1 MPTRIFEIIHIK
13 ILISKATFALL
24 RVLVALIKNHI
35 LYTLFILMNEVF
47 FMLRKAILS
56 SVLCISLL
64 TASVVTASGLEND
77 SVTAPSAVLM
87 EASTGKIIYEKN
99 SHEQRPCASVTKVM
113 TLLLVFEAIDRGKLS
128 LEDTVTAS
136 EHAASMGGSDI
147 WLENGETMSADDM
160 IKATVVAS
168 ANDAAV
174 ALAEHISGT
183 EDVFVEQ
190 MNNRAKELGMNDTVF
205 KNCNGLDEDGHVTSA
220 NDVAIMSR
228 ELTKHEKIFDYT
240 SIWLDNLR
248 DGKTQIV
255 NTNKLLKTYNG
266 ITGLKTGTTDD
277 AGCCMSATA
286 TRGDVS
292 LISVVLGCESGK
304 QRFADAAALLDY
316 GFANIAVK
324 ELKVPEKMPKSL
336 EVVGGMEKTV
346 DLQCDVDSN
355 VVVEKNSD
363 SEIKTELDLPENL
376 EAPIE
381 ENQVVGSLK
390 FTINGDT
397 KIFDITAR
405 QQVEKTTFGLIFNV
419 VYNSLLAL

>member
-1 MPTRIFEIIHIK
+1 
-13 ILISKATFALL
+13 
-24 RVLVALIKNHI
+24 
-35 LYTLFILMNEVF
+35 
-47 FMLRKAILS
+47 MLRKAIVSVAICTAMLFAFVAPAAALS
-56 SVLCISLL
+56 D
-64 TASVVTASGLEND
+64 D

-87 EASTGKIIYEKN
+87 EASTGKIVYEKN

-113 TLLLVFEAIDRGKLS
+113 TLLLVFETIDNGKLS
-128 LEDTVTAS
+128 FDDTITAS

-174 ALAEHISGT
+174 ALAEHLSGS
-183 EDVFVEQ
+183 EDAFVEQ
-190 MNNRAKELGMNDTVF
+190 MNERAKELGMNDTVF
-205 KNCNGLDEDGHVTSA
+205 KNCNGLDEEGHVTSA

-248 DGKTQIV
+248 GGETQIV

-292 LISVVLGCESGK
+292 LIAVVLGCNTGK
-304 QRFADAAALLDY
+304 ERFADAAALLDY

-324 ELKVPEKMPKSL
+324 ELNIPEDMPTSID
-336 EVVGGMEKTV
+336 VNGGMEKSV
-346 DLQCDVDSN
+346 DLRCEVNSN
-355 VVVEKNSD
+355 VVVDK
-363 SEIKTELDLPENL
+363 SENADIKTELDLPESL
-376 EAPIE
+376 DAPIE
-381 ENQVVGSLK
+381 QDQVVGTLT
-390 FTINGDT
+390 FTVNGET
-397 KIFDITAR
+397 QSFDITAE
-405 QQVEKTTFGLIFNV
+405 QAVEKTSFGSIFEV
-419 VYNSLLAL
+419 LFNSLLAL

>member
-1 MPTRIFEIIHIK
+1 
-13 ILISKATFALL
+13 
-24 RVLVALIKNHI
+24 
-35 LYTLFILMNEVF
+35 
-47 FMLRKAILS
+47 MLRKAIIS
-56 SVLCISLL
+56 AVLCISLL
-64 TASVVTASGLEND
+64 LPSAIPVAALGDD
-77 SVTAPSAVLM
+77 SVSAPSAVLM
-87 EASTGKIIYEKN
+87 ESSTGKIVYEKN

-128 LEDTVTAS
+128 LEDTITAS

-174 ALAEHISGT
+174 ALAEHLSGS
-183 EDVFVEQ
+183 EDAFVEQ

-205 KNCNGLDEDGHVTSA
+205 KNCNGLDEEGHVTSA

-240 SIWLDNLR
+240 AIWLDNLR

-324 ELKVPEKMPKSL
+324 ELKIPEEMPQSL
-336 EVVGGMEKTV
+336 DVVGGMEKTV

-355 VVVEKNSD
+355 VVVDKSAD
-363 SEIKTELDLPENL
+363 ADIKAELDLPENL
-376 EAPIE
+376 EAPVE

-390 FTINGDT
+390 FTVNGET
-397 KIFDITAR
+397 KICDITAR
-405 QQVEKTTFGLIFNV
+405 QQVEETSFGSIFNV

>member
-1 MPTRIFEIIHIK
+1 
-13 ILISKATFALL
+13 
-24 RVLVALIKNHI
+24 
-35 LYTLFILMNEVF
+35 
-47 FMLRKAILS
+47 MLRKAIIS
-56 SVLCISLL
+56 AVLCISLL
-64 TASVVTASGLEND
+64 LPSAIPVAALGDD
-77 SVTAPSAVLM
+77 SVSAPSAVLM
-87 EASTGKIIYEKN
+87 EASTGKILYEKN

-128 LEDTVTAS
+128 LEDTITAS

-174 ALAEHISGT
+174 ALAEHLSGS
-183 EDVFVEQ
+183 EDAFVEQ

-205 KNCNGLDEDGHVTSA
+205 KNCNGLDEEGHVTSA

-324 ELKVPEKMPKSL
+324 ELKIPEEMPQSL
-336 EVVGGMEKTV
+336 DVVGGMEKTV

-355 VVVEKNSD
+355 VVVDKSAD
-363 SEIKTELDLPENL
+363 ADIKTELDLPENL
-376 EAPIE
+376 EAPVE

-390 FTINGDT
+390 FTVNGET

-405 QQVEKTTFGLIFNV
+405 QQVEETSFGSIFNV

>member
-1 MPTRIFEIIHIK
+1 
-13 ILISKATFALL
+13 
-24 RVLVALIKNHI
+24 
-35 LYTLFILMNEVF
+35 
-47 FMLRKAILS
+47 MLRKAIIS
-56 SVLCISLL
+56 AVLCISLL
-64 TASVVTASGLEND
+64 LPSAIPVAALGDD
-77 SVTAPSAVLM
+77 SVSAPSAVLM
-87 EASTGKIIYEKN
+87 ESSTGKIVYEKN

-128 LEDTVTAS
+128 LEDTITAS

-174 ALAEHISGT
+174 ALAEHLSGS
-183 EDVFVEQ
+183 EDAFVEQ

-205 KNCNGLDEDGHVTSA
+205 KNCNGLDEEGHVTSA

-240 SIWLDNLR
+240 AIWLDNLR

-324 ELKVPEKMPKSL
+324 ELKIPEEMPQSL
-336 EVVGGMEKTV
+336 DVVGGMEKTV

-355 VVVEKNSD
+355 VVVDKSAD
-363 SEIKTELDLPENL
+363 ADIKTELDLPENL
-376 EAPIE
+376 EAPVE
-381 ENQVVGSLK
+381 EKQVVGSLK
-390 FTINGDT
+390 FTVNGET

-405 QQVEKTTFGLIFNV
+405 QQVEETSFGSIFNV

>member
-1 MPTRIFEIIHIK
+1 
-13 ILISKATFALL
+13 
-24 RVLVALIKNHI
+24 
-35 LYTLFILMNEVF
+35 
-47 FMLRKAILS
+47 MLRKAIIS
-56 SVLCISLL
+56 AVLCISLL
-64 TASVVTASGLEND
+64 LPSAIPVAALGDD
-77 SVTAPSAVLM
+77 SVSAPSAVLM
-87 EASTGKIIYEKN
+87 ESSTGKIVYEKN

-128 LEDTVTAS
+128 LEDTITAS

-174 ALAEHISGT
+174 ALAEHLSGS
-183 EDVFVEQ
+183 EDAFVEQ

-205 KNCNGLDEDGHVTSA
+205 KNCNGLDEEGHVTSA

-228 ELTKHEKIFDYT
+228 VLTKHEKIFDYT
-240 SIWLDNLR
+240 AIWLDNLR

-324 ELKVPEKMPKSL
+324 ELKIPEEMPQSL
-336 EVVGGMEKTV
+336 DVVGGMEKTV

-355 VVVEKNSD
+355 VVVDKSAD
-363 SEIKTELDLPENL
+363 ADIKTELDLPENL
-376 EAPIE
+376 EAPVE

-390 FTINGDT
+390 FTVNGET

-405 QQVEKTTFGLIFNV
+405 QQVEETSFGSIFNV

>member
-1 MPTRIFEIIHIK
+1 
-13 ILISKATFALL
+13 
-24 RVLVALIKNHI
+24 
-35 LYTLFILMNEVF
+35 
-47 FMLRKAILS
+47 MLRKAIIS
-56 SVLCISLL
+56 AVLCISLL
-64 TASVVTASGLEND
+64 LPSVIPVAALEDD
-77 SVTAPSAVLM
+77 SVSAPSAVLM
-87 EASTGKIIYEKN
+87 EASTGKIVYEKN

-128 LEDTVTAS
+128 LEDTITAS

-174 ALAEHISGT
+174 ALAEHLSGS
-183 EDVFVEQ
+183 EDTFVEQ

-205 KNCNGLDEDGHVTSA
+205 KNCNGLDEEGHVTSA

-324 ELKVPEKMPKSL
+324 ELKIPEEMPQSL
-336 EVVGGMEKTV
+336 DVVGGMEKTV

-355 VVVEKNSD
+355 VVVDKSAD
-363 SEIKTELDLPENL
+363 ADIKTELDLPENL
-376 EAPIE
+376 EAPVE

-390 FTINGDT
+390 FTVNGET

-405 QQVEKTTFGLIFNV
+405 QQVEETSFGSIFNV

>member
-1 MPTRIFEIIHIK
+1 
-13 ILISKATFALL
+13 
-24 RVLVALIKNHI
+24 
-35 LYTLFILMNEVF
+35 
-47 FMLRKAILS
+47 MLRKAIIS
-56 SVLCISLL
+56 AVLCISLL
-64 TASVVTASGLEND
+64 LSSVIPVAALEDD
-77 SVTAPSAVLM
+77 SVSAPSAVLM
-87 EASTGKIIYEKN
+87 EASTGKIVYEKN

-128 LEDTVTAS
+128 LEDTITAS

-174 ALAEHISGT
+174 ALAEHLSGS
-183 EDVFVEQ
+183 EDTFVEQ

-205 KNCNGLDEDGHVTSA
+205 KNCNGLDEEGHVTSA
-220 NDVAIMSR
+220 NDVAIMSQ

-324 ELKVPEKMPKSL
+324 ELKIPEEMPHML

-355 VVVEKNSD
+355 VVVDKSAD
-363 SEIKTELDLPENL
+363 AEIKAELDLPESL

-390 FTINGDT
+390 FTVNGET

-405 QQVEKTTFGLIFNV
+405 QQVEKTSFSSIFDV
-419 VYNSLLAL
+419 VFNSLLAL

>member
-1 MPTRIFEIIHIK
+1 
-13 ILISKATFALL
+13 
-24 RVLVALIKNHI
+24 
-35 LYTLFILMNEVF
+35 
-47 FMLRKAILS
+47 MLRKAIIS
-56 SVLCISLL
+56 AVLCISLL
-64 TASVVTASGLEND
+64 LPSAIPVAALGDD
-77 SVTAPSAVLM
+77 SVSAPSAVLM
-87 EASTGKIIYEKN
+87 ESSTGKIVYEKN

-128 LEDTVTAS
+128 LEDTITAS

-174 ALAEHISGT
+174 ALAEHLSGS
-183 EDVFVEQ
+183 EDAFVEQ

-205 KNCNGLDEDGHVTSA
+205 KNCNGLDEEGHVTSA

-240 SIWLDNLR
+240 AIWLDNLR

-324 ELKVPEKMPKSL
+324 ELKTPEEMPQSL
-336 EVVGGMEKTV
+336 DVVGGMEKTV

-355 VVVEKNSD
+355 VVVDKSAD
-363 SEIKTELDLPENL
+363 ADIKTELDLPENL
-376 EAPIE
+376 EAPVE

-390 FTINGDT
+390 FTVNGET

-405 QQVEKTTFGLIFNV
+405 QQVEETSFGSIFNV

>member
-1 MPTRIFEIIHIK
+1 
-13 ILISKATFALL
+13 
-24 RVLVALIKNHI
+24 
-35 LYTLFILMNEVF
+35 
-47 FMLRKAILS
+47 MLRKAIIS
-56 SVLCISLL
+56 AVLCMSLL
-64 TASVVTASGLEND
+64 LPSVIPVAALGDD
-77 SVTAPSAVLM
+77 SVSAPSAVLM
-87 EASTGKIIYEKN
+87 ESSTGKIVYEKN

-147 WLENGETMSADDM
+147 WLENDETMSADDM

-174 ALAEHISGT
+174 ALAEHLSGS
-183 EDVFVEQ
+183 EDAFVEQ

-205 KNCNGLDEDGHVTSA
+205 KNCNGLDEEGHVTSA

-324 ELKVPEKMPKSL
+324 ELKTPEEMPQSL
-336 EVVGGMEKTV
+336 DVVGGMEKTV

-355 VVVEKNSD
+355 VVVDKSAD
-363 SEIKTELDLPENL
+363 ADIKTELDLPENL
-376 EAPIE
+376 EAPVE

-390 FTINGDT
+390 FTVNGET

-405 QQVEKTTFGLIFNV
+405 QQVEETSFGSIFNV

>member
-1 MPTRIFEIIHIK
+1 
-13 ILISKATFALL
+13 
-24 RVLVALIKNHI
+24 
-35 LYTLFILMNEVF
+35 
-47 FMLRKAILS
+47 MLRKAIIS
-56 SVLCISLL
+56 AVLCISLL
-64 TASVVTASGLEND
+64 LPSAIPVAALGDD
-77 SVTAPSAVLM
+77 SVSAPSAVLM
-87 EASTGKIIYEKN
+87 EASTGKIVYEKN

-128 LEDTVTAS
+128 LEDTITAS

-174 ALAEHISGT
+174 ALAEHLSGS
-183 EDVFVEQ
+183 EDAFVEQ

-205 KNCNGLDEDGHVTSA
+205 KNCNGLDEEGHVTSA

-324 ELKVPEKMPKSL
+324 ELKIPEEMPQSL
-336 EVVGGMEKTV
+336 DVVGGMEKTV

-355 VVVEKNSD
+355 VVVDKIAD
-363 SEIKTELDLPENL
+363 ADIKTELDLPENL
-376 EAPIE
+376 EAPVE

-390 FTINGDT
+390 FTVNGET

-405 QQVEKTTFGLIFNV
+405 QQVEETSFGSIFNV

>member
-1 MPTRIFEIIHIK
+1 
-13 ILISKATFALL
+13 
-24 RVLVALIKNHI
+24 
-35 LYTLFILMNEVF
+35 
-47 FMLRKAILS
+47 MLRKAIVSVAICTAMLFAFVAPAAALS
-56 SVLCISLL
+56 D
-64 TASVVTASGLEND
+64 D

-87 EASTGKIIYEKN
+87 EASTGKIVYEKN

-113 TLLLVFEAIDRGKLS
+113 TLLLVFEAIDNGKLS
-128 LEDTVTAS
+128 FDDTITAS

-174 ALAEHISGT
+174 ALSEHLSGS
-183 EDVFVEQ
+183 EDAFVEQ
-190 MNNRAKELGMNDTVF
+190 MNERAKELGMNDTVF
-205 KNCNGLDEDGHVTSA
+205 KNCNGLDEEGHVTSA

-248 DGKTQIV
+248 GGETQIV

-292 LISVVLGCESGK
+292 LIAVVLGCNTGK
-304 QRFADAAALLDY
+304 ERFADAAALLDY

-324 ELKVPEKMPKSL
+324 ELNIPEDMPTSID
-336 EVVGGMEKTV
+336 VNGGMEKSV
-346 DLQCDVDSN
+346 DLRCEVNSN
-355 VVVEKNSD
+355 VVVDK
-363 SEIKTELDLPENL
+363 SENADIKTELDLPESL
-376 EAPIE
+376 DAPIE
-381 ENQVVGSLK
+381 QDQVVGTLT
-390 FTINGDT
+390 FTVNGET
-397 KIFDITAR
+397 QSFDITAE
-405 QQVEKTTFGLIFNV
+405 QAVEKTSFGLIFEV
-419 VYNSLLAL
+419 LFNSLLAL